1 MERLCPDAE
10 ILWFGSAQ
18 DVGLGS
24 ASEQGLIRKIKARAV
39 DIGEDGVRTD
49 VTSGT
54 SKDQSVGNAC
64 KVGTNHNG
72 IAEYADV

>member
-39 DIGEDGVRTD
+39 DIGEDRVGMN

-54 SKDQSVGNAC
+54 SQLDFRLQGV
-64 KVGTNHNG
+64 HPNG
-72 IAEYADV
+72 IAEYAEM